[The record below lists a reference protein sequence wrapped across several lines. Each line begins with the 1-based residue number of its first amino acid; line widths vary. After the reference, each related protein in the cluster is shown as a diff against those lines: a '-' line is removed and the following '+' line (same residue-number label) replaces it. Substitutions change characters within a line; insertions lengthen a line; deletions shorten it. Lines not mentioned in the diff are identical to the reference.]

1 MLGSRLGMGHQ
12 TILHTGIM
20 KLEQAWEGVHYSP
33 QRRPTLNDLSTNN
46 VGKKEHW
53 FCSVSALIISCSLF
67 NTNESQNIETYRDT
81 ETPSQ
86 RYLAN
91 HKAKQSIHKLFFF
104 LYELERL
111 CHSTYIMGPKSAK
124 LYCIHTRSLWA
135 PLQYSRLSS
144 SNVAESRKTLSR
156 VYTCY
161 QLLTLPIHVCTFNCK
176 MLLFL
181 SATGKY
187 PASLGRSS

>member
-1 MLGSRLGMGHQ
+1 MLGPRLGMGHQ

-20 KLEQAWEGVHYSP
+20 KLELAWEGVHYSP
-33 QRRPTLNDLSTNN
+33 QRRLTLNDLSTNN

-91 HKAKQSIHKLFFF
+91 HEAKQSIHKLFF
-104 LYELERL
+104 
-111 CHSTYIMGPKSAK
+111 
-124 LYCIHTRSLWA
+124 SLWIRDCA
-135 PLQYSRLSS
+135 TQHILWSPCQQSCTVFIPQVYEPLCSTHDLAVQ
-144 SNVAESRKTLSR
+144 
-156 VYTCY
+156 
-161 QLLTLPIHVCTFNCK
+161 
-176 MLLFL
+176 M
-181 SATGKY
+181 
-187 PASLGRSS
+187 